1 MVRRVKRLE
10 ECKKIFKSAPQIIN
24 PRRRLGLGSQAWRG
38 SRSRLQLRV
47 RGGQGPEVRREIFEE
62 ACRQALRKRMK
73 TSKTSEKTTEND

>member
-24 PRRRLGLGSQAWRG
+24 PR
-38 SRSRLQLRV
+38 RSRLQLRV

-62 ACRQALRKRMK
+62 ACRQALRKRMN
-73 TSKTSEKTTEND
+73 TS